1 MIGLGM
7 IGCGWA
13 AGEIA
18 RVAVQLPGLSII
30 SVFDTDA
37 DRAASLSA
45 RTGARQAD
53 DIDALLADRGVT
65 AIYVGVPHALIAS
78 IVERALAAGKH
89 VLAEK
94 PLALDPATARAL
106 GRQATAAG
114 LTLCV
119 FFELRRSGTVA
130 AAKRLLG
137 AGEIGEPRLIRIR
150 TVIDKR
156 PDYWGRPGAP
166 NWRASRRMAG
176 GGVLLMNSIHQ
187 LDTLRYVTGLEFVA
201 AQGEIATFRA
211 IADVEDAASATLRL
225 SNGAIVS
232 IVASAHS
239 PGADHEETIEI
250 DGSAG
255 RLDLPDPFGTG
266 PLRLYRADSQAWN
279 EITVDRPD
287 SHRLM
292 IESFMGA
299 IVGKEG
305 VPATAEDAAAAVAAI
320 NAIYE
325 SARAGRRVT
334 LP

>member
-1 MIGLGM
+1 M

-18 RVAVQLPGLSII
+18 RVAAQLPGLRIV
-30 SVFDTDA
+30 SVFDPDA
-37 DRAASLSA
+37 DRAATLAA
-45 RTGARQAD
+45 RTGARQVA

-78 IVERALAAGKH
+78 IVERGLAAGKH

-119 FFELRRSGTVA
+119 FFELRRSGTVT

-156 PDYWGRPGAP
+156 PDYWGMPGAS

-187 LDTLRYVTGLEFVA
+187 LDTLRYVTGLEFLA

-211 IADVEDAASATLRL
+211 IADVEDAASALGQSPAAARPARAA
-225 SNGAIVS
+225 AIARPS
-232 IVASAHS
+232 RAAASA
-239 PGADHEETIEI
+239 G
-250 DGSAG
+250 
-255 RLDLPDPFGTG
+255 
-266 PLRLYRADSQAWN
+266 
-279 EITVDRPD
+279 
-287 SHRLM
+287 
-292 IESFMGA
+292 
-299 IVGKEG
+299 
-305 VPATAEDAAAAVAAI
+305 
-320 NAIYE
+320 
-325 SARAGRRVT
+325 GRRGRRSPT
-334 LP
+334 GQGRRREWRP